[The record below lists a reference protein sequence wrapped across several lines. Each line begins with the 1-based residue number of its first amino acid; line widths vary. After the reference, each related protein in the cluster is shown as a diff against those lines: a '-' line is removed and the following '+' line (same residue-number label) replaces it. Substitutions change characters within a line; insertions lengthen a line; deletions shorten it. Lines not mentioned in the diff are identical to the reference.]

1 MITVD
6 RLQSYI
12 RHIVQQEREAVAVP
26 PFTILVHPND
36 ERTFFN
42 YAVPDLPIGGD
53 LAVPLRQLRA
63 AFAARERRPRFEFI
77 EEFAPQLAPS
87 LHAAGFA
94 EETRLHLMI
103 CTPETYRSAPEVAG
117 LSVAVQDAHT
127 ALDDIRVGLDTNAR
141 GFDPGAVPT
150 PEAEAI
156 AYRQGLITSRAF
168 LARLDGRP
176 AGAGMF
182 LSPLDGLTELV
193 GITTLEEFRRRG
205 VAAALTACAVETAF
219 QQGVDAVFLSAA
231 DQRAG
236 RVYERV
242 GFRPFAI
249 LLAYISQT

>member
-12 RHIVQQEREAVAVP
+12 RHVVQQERQAIAVP
-26 PFTILVHPND
+26 PFTIFFHPTD

-42 YAVPDLPIGGD
+42 YAIPDMQAGGE

-63 AFAARERRPRFEFI
+63 AFATRERRPRFEFI

-87 LHAAGFA
+87 LQAADFA
-94 EETRLHLMI
+94 EESRLHLMV

-117 LSVAVQDAHT
+117 LIVAVQDSQT
-127 ALDDIRVGLDTNAR
+127 ALDDIRVGLDTNAQ

-156 AYRQGLITSRAF
+156 AYRQSLITSRAF

-182 LSPLDGLTELV
+182 MSPLDGLTELV

-205 VAAALTACAVETAF
+205 IAAALTACAVETAF
-219 QQGVDAVFLSAA
+219 RQGVNAAFLSAA
-231 DQRAG
+231 DERAG

-242 GFRPFAI
+242 GFRPFATM
-249 LLAYISQT
+249 LAYIGET